1 MTLQIALCSRQSI
14 VDEVAESL
22 NFAIR
27 QTLLVVTIQCQTFD
41 RLRPRVSV
49 FLPPPRRV
57 SFTRRLSV
65 CLLATS
71 RKTTDRFSVK
81 SLPEMYH

>member
-1 MTLQIALCSRQSI
+1 MTLQIALCSRQST

-27 QTLLVVTIQCQTFD
+27 QKLLVVTIQCQTFD

-49 FLPPPRRV
+49 FYLLQGGYLLPG
-57 SFTRRLSV
+57 V
-65 CLLATS
+65 CL
-71 RKTTDRFSVK
+71 FVC
-81 SLPEMYH
+81 

>member
-1 MTLQIALCSRQSI
+1 MTLQIALCSRQST

-27 QTLLVVTIQCQTFD
+27 QKLLVVTIQCQTFD

-49 FLPPPRRV
+49 F
-57 SFTRRLSV
+57 FTSSKEGIFYPAFV
-65 CLLATS
+65 CL
-71 RKTTDRFSVK
+71 FVC
-81 SLPEMYH
+81 